1 MFSHLVNVLLGEWTL
16 GAVLFGYK
24 SVFDLHEKYLDY
36 TPFIPSVSVLSG
48 TWRVGGV
55 LAMSRAFGNR
65 MLKQFVVAEPEI
77 QVDLAT
83 LIVVFSSDE
92 TVGGAHVLPC
102 SPSGSKS
109 KNFFFLFCAIG
120 LGCPIPSVK
129 TRGPAHKQSPSIAM
143 ILFPY
148 TGMESLNEVQVS
160 ACALGIVKS

>member
-109 KNFFFLFCAIG
+109 KNFFFFILCNWFGMSYPICQDPWA
-120 LGCPIPSVK
+120 CPQAV
-129 TRGPAHKQSPSIAM
+129 TVYCNDFVSIHWHGKPKWGAGQCM
-143 ILFPY
+143 C
-148 TGMESLNEVQVS
+148 SRD
-160 ACALGIVKS
+160 C